1 VIGFIV
7 TKIIQPKKNEKKAS
21 IKKIFMF
28 EYPNTFNVSKSLLFL
43 ILIMNHMLEIKII
56 KGKSFKII
64 PGINMLVSIKGI
76 KKVTFIFLKNSISS
90 NKFKITPKQ

>member
-1 VIGFIV
+1 
-7 TKIIQPKKNEKKAS
+7 
-21 IKKIFMF
+21 MF

-43 ILIMNHMLEIKII
+43 ILIMNHMLEIKMI

-90 NKFKITPKQ
+90 NKFKITPKQQKISTTEKKSFKKPLKI